1 MFGRLAQLV
10 RAPALQAGGRRF
22 ESYIAHQTLLRLLDE
37 SACNKFRTWFNEL
50 EHDGLIGSDHRSST
64 ADRETSLTLT
74 ADSKSLAN
82 SLIENVS
89 KVIVGKSDTVEL
101 ALVALIC
108 NGHVLIED
116 VPGVGKTMLVRSI
129 ATSTGCDYRRM
140 QFTPD
145 LLPSD
150 VTGASVFN
158 QKTGNFEFRPGPI
171 MAQIVLADEINR
183 ATPKTQ
189 SALLEAMGEQ
199 QVTVEGTTRELPS
212 PFMVLATQNPI
223 EYEGTFPLPEAQLDR
238 FFMRVSLGYPDAEQE
253 VAIMDRREHLD
264 PIDELKPVCTPEDIA
279 KLQAEA
285 DDVYIDAL
293 VKQYIVEIANATRL
307 HPEAALGVSPRASIN
322 LMKGGKAYA
331 LLQERDYVVPDD
343 IKAIAVAT
351 LAHRVLLTPSARM
364 REVTQETVIADVLNQ
379 VSVPGASVRRS

>member
-1 MFGRLAQLV
+1 MTLTV
-10 RAPALQAGGRRF
+10 D
-22 ESYIAHQTLLRLLDE
+22 SQTL
-37 SACNKFRTWFNEL
+37 
-50 EHDGLIGSDHRSST
+50 
-64 ADRETSLTLT
+64 ADV
-74 ADSKSLAN
+74 
-82 SLIENVS
+82 LIENIG
-89 KVIVGKSDTVEL
+89 KVIVGKRETVEL
-101 ALVALIC
+101 ALVALISG
-108 NGHVLIED
+108 GHVLIED

-158 QKTGNFEFRPGPI
+158 QKTGDFEFRPGPI

-199 QVTVEGTTRELPS
+199 QVTVEGVTRKLPS

-238 FFMRVSLGYPDAEQE
+238 FFMRISLGYPDADQE
-253 VAIMDRREHLD
+253 VAIMEGREHVE
-264 PIDELKPVCTPEDIA
+264 PIDELQPVCTPADIVA
-279 KLQAEA
+279 LQRRA
-285 DDVYIDAL
+285 DDVYIDVL
-293 VKQYIVEIANATRL
+293 VKQYIVELATATRQ

-322 LMKGGKAYA
+322 LMKGGKALA
-331 LLQERDYVVPDD
+331 MLQNRDYVIPDD
-343 IKAIAVAT
+343 IKYIAVAT

-364 REVTQETVIADVLNQ
+364 REVTQHGVITDVLTQ
-379 VSVPGASVRRS
+379 VSVPGASVSRS

>member
-1 MFGRLAQLV
+1 V
-10 RAPALQAGGRRF
+10 N
-22 ESYIAHQTLLRLLDE
+22 T
-37 SACNKFRTWFNEL
+37 
-50 EHDGLIGSDHRSST
+50 
-64 ADRETSLTLT
+64 
-74 ADSKSLAN
+74 
-82 SLIENVS
+82 LIENVS
-89 KVIVGKSDTVEL
+89 NVIVGKSDAVEL
-101 ALVALIC
+101 VLVALIS

-150 VTGASVFN
+150 VTGASIFN
-158 QKTGNFEFRPGPI
+158 QQTGEFNFRPGPI

-199 QVTVEGTTRELPS
+199 QVTVEGVTRQLPN
-212 PFMVLATQNPI
+212 PFMVMATQNPI

-238 FFMRVSLGYPDAEQE
+238 FFMRISLGYPDAEQE
-253 VAIMDRREHLD
+253 VAIMDRRENGD
-264 PIDELKPVCTPEDIA
+264 PIDSLKAVCTPDDIS
-279 KLQAEA
+279 KLQLAAEE
-285 DDVYIDAL
+285 VFIDAL
-293 VKQYIVEIANATRL
+293 VKQYIVELSNATRL

-331 LLQERDYVVPDD
+331 MLHDRDYVVPDD
-343 IKAIAVAT
+343 IKAIAIPT

-364 REVTQETVIADVLNQ
+364 REVTQETVINDVLNQ
-379 VSVPGASVRRS
+379 VSVPGASVRKS

>member
-1 MFGRLAQLV
+1 VTVPVDSKPL
-10 RAPALQAGGRRF
+10 
-22 ESYIAHQTLLRLLDE
+22 
-37 SACNKFRTWFNEL
+37 
-50 EHDGLIGSDHRSST
+50 
-64 ADRETSLTLT
+64 
-74 ADSKSLAN
+74 ADSLIAN
-82 SLIENVS
+82 IG
-89 KVIVGKSDTVEL
+89 KVIVGKNETVKL
-101 ALVALIC
+101 ALVALISG
-108 NGHVLIED
+108 GHVLIED

-129 ATSTGCDYRRM
+129 ATSTGCDYRRL

-158 QKTGNFEFRPGPI
+158 QKTGDFEFRPGPI

-199 QVTVEGTTRELPS
+199 QVTVEGTTRRLPN

-238 FFMRVSLGYPDAEQE
+238 FFMRISLGYPDSEQE
-253 VAIMDRREHLD
+253 VAIMERREHID
-264 PIDELKPVCTPEDIA
+264 PIDELQPVCTPEDITS
-279 KLQAEA
+279 LQARA
-285 DDVYIDAL
+285 NDVYIDTL
-293 VKQYIVEIANATRL
+293 VKQYIVELANATRQ
-307 HPEAALGVSPRASIN
+307 HPEAALGVSPRASIS
-322 LMKGGKAYA
+322 LMKGGKALA
-331 LLQERDYVVPDD
+331 MLQNRDYVIPDD
-343 IKAIAVAT
+343 IKYIATAT

-364 REVTQETVIADVLNQ
+364 REVTQETVVADVLNQ

>member
-1 MFGRLAQLV
+1 M
-10 RAPALQAGGRRF
+10 
-22 ESYIAHQTLLRLLDE
+22 
-37 SACNKFRTWFNEL
+37 
-50 EHDGLIGSDHRSST
+50 
-64 ADRETSLTLT
+64 TLT
-74 ADSKSLAN
+74 ADSKTLVN
-82 SLIENVS
+82 TLIENVS
-89 KVIVGKSDTVEL
+89 NVIVGKSDTVEL
-101 ALVALIC
+101 VLVALIS

-150 VTGASVFN
+150 VTGASIFN
-158 QKTGNFEFRPGPI
+158 QQTGEFNFRPGPI

-199 QVTVEGTTRELPS
+199 QVTVEGVTRKLPS

-238 FFMRVSLGYPDAEQE
+238 FFMRISLGYPDAQQE
-253 VAIMDRREHLD
+253 VAIMDRREHGD
-264 PIDELKPVCTPEDIA
+264 PIDSLKAVCTPDDIS
-279 KLQAEA
+279 KLQLAAEE
-285 DDVYIDAL
+285 VFIDAL
-293 VKQYIVEIANATRL
+293 VKQYIVELANATRL

-331 LLQERDYVVPDD
+331 MLHDRDYVVPDD
-343 IKAIAVAT
+343 IKAIAIPT

-364 REVTQETVIADVLNQ
+364 REVTQETVINDVLNQ
-379 VSVPGASVRRS
+379 VYVPGASVRKS